1 MVPNDHSNIL
11 HPLSLN
17 NFLHSSVMFSFQD
30 KLSSSKCII
39 CYNL

>member
-17 NFLHSSVMFSFQD
+17 NFLHSSVILSLPY